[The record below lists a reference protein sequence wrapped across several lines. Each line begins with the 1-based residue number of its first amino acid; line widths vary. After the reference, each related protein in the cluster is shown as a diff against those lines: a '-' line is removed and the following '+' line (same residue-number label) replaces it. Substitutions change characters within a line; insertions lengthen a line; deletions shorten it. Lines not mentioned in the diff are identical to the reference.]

1 MADTDSIL
9 QLGIEAARAGDKAEA
24 RELFRLVTREDANN
38 AQGWLWLAGVAED
51 RDEKRAALE
60 QVVRLDPNNQLAR
73 KGLAALAGAQASAPT
88 APPPP
93 AGQAG
98 AAAGATAV
106 IPPSTDAPGIP
117 ASTGAPDAPAPTG
130 APGVPASSG
139 APDVPPARSRVRRY
153 DSPPAAATPP
163 AGTPAGDTS
172 WTAPTVDADDYD
184 LQDYQQPAQPVPAS
198 RAAGTTVV
206 VEDEEPR
213 RRGRFAWLP
222 VLLGLSALLLA
233 GLFLWQNFLN
243 RPGEVADDSATGL
256 LGAATT
262 AAGANDPAY
271 PAGEALVSTVTAGPE
286 DQAYPGPGALATTLP
301 LTGTEATTAA
311 EATPAPAEQTT
322 APPTVE
328 QATAPPAAEQ
338 TQAPAPEQTV
348 ATVAAEQALTPA
360 QAEQTTAP
368 PAEPTSAPTAEPTT
382 IVVVP
387 PGATVVPPGA
397 ETAAAPPA
405 PTPPPPPPAASGNIA
420 AANPATVPDGTVIQA
435 GSWSFT
441 STRFKNVARNAYGG
455 SRPIQGQYQIVVM
468 QVANNGGQ
476 PSTIPDGFFVLK
488 DAQGRV
494 YDFNRAASVDYFKR
508 YGGAGVAADVAADAQ
523 FPSSRQLSSVPLLF
537 DVPPDATNLVLM
549 SRENLNQGFLIRR

>member
-73 KGLAALAGAQASAPT
+73 KGLAAQASAPA

-117 ASTGAPDAPAPTG
+117 ASTGAP
-130 APGVPASSG
+130 GVPASTG

-153 DSPPAAATPP
+153 DSPPAAVTPP

-184 LQDYQQPAQPVPAS
+184 LQDYQQPAQPAPAS

-213 RRGRFAWLP
+213 RRGTFAWLP
-222 VLLGLSALLLA
+222 VLLGIIALLLA
-233 GLFLWQNFLN
+233 GLFLWQNFRN
-243 RPGEVADDSATGL
+243 RSGDAADGSATDL

-328 QATAPPAAEQ
+328 QTQGPAAEQ
-338 TQAPAPEQTV
+338 TQGPAAEQTV
-348 ATVAAEQALTPA
+348 ATAAAAQAPTTA

-368 PAEPTSAPTAEPTT
+368 PAEQTSAATAEPTT

-494 YDFNRAASVDYFKR
+494 YDFNRAASVDYFNR

-523 FPSSRQLSSVPLLF
+523 FPSSRQLSSVALLF
-537 DVPPDATNLVLM
+537 DVPPDATNLVLL